1 MIYRPS
7 FFHLTEF
14 VCKDVYEKYGD
25 MAWLFL
31 DEKIVVTIDQIR
43 RMLNKPITINN
54 WYEGGQF
61 SQRGLRCNTCSLIKE
76 KTLKNQL
83 YLSAHVL
90 GMAVDFNVHGMTDGE
105 VAVWIAY
112 NKDKLPYNMRLERDT
127 VGWTH
132 LDVFDNGNK
141 LTFFNP

>member
-7 FFHLTEF
+7 YFHLTEL
-14 VCKDVYEKYGD
+14 VCPDVYEKYGD

-31 DEKIVVTIDQIR
+31 DEKIVVTLDSIR

-61 SQRGLRCNTCSLIKE
+61 SQRGLRCNTCSLVKE
-76 KTLKNQL
+76 KTLRNQI
-83 YLSAHVL
+83 YLSAHVT
-90 GMAVDFNVHGMTDGE
+90 GRAIDFSVQDLDSAE
-105 VAVWIAY
+105 VAIWIAY
-112 NKDKLPYNMRLERDT
+112 NKAKLPYNLRIERET

-132 LDVFDNGNK
+132 LDSYDNGNK
-141 LTFFNP
+141 LTFINP